1 MTLWR
6 LVLREIFHRP
16 LNFGLGV
23 LSVAVAVGVLVAQFM
38 ALDAHDLRTQTILS
52 HKEAEMKETMRRL
65 EDEVRKITV
74 RMGFNVLI
82 LPTGQELGDFYA
94 EGYASKF
101 MPETYVKTLSE
112 SGILSVRHLLPSLEQ
127 KIKWT
132 ERGDRTVVLVGT
144 RGEVPESHRGTPIQE
159 AVPSGKAVVGYE
171 LWNGLG
177 LKPGDPLDILGESF
191 TIEQCH
197 PERGTKD
204 DITVWI
210 DLAQAQALLDKPGQI
225 NAIMALKCHCV
236 GVDISSIRKELA
248 RILPDTKAIEFGGK
262 AIARAEARDQ
272 ANATAVATLQAE
284 RDHRAKLRQEREAF
298 AAWFVPLVLIG
309 CMAWVAFLA
318 FSNARER
325 NAEIG
330 ILRALGFL
338 SRKILFVF
346 LARAI
351 LLGLFGA
358 VLGYGTGFLLG
369 VSSMNG
375 AVLADAAMD
384 NAALGGGA
392 GLFDPVFF
400 ALILLLTPLLSAS
413 ATWAPAT
420 AAARQDPAV
429 VLREE

>member
-6 LVLREIFHRP
+6 LVIREICHRP

-52 HKEAEMKETMRRL
+52 HKEAEMKETMRLL

-94 EGYASKF
+94 DGYASKF
-101 MPETYVKTLSE
+101 MPETYVKTLAE

-132 ERGDRTVVLVGT
+132 EQGGRTVVLVGT
-144 RGEVPESHRGTPIQE
+144 RGEVPESHGGTPIQE
-159 AVPSGKAVVGYE
+159 AVPAGKVVVGYE

-177 LKPGDPLDILGESF
+177 LKPGDPLQILGETF
-191 TIEQCH
+191 TIDQCH
-197 PERGTKD
+197 QERGTKD
-204 DITVWI
+204 DITVWV
-210 DLAQAQALLDKPGQI
+210 DLAQAQALLGKPGEI
-225 NAIMALKCHCV
+225 NSIMALKCHCV
-236 GVDISSIRKELA
+236 GVDIGSIREELT

-272 ANATAVATLQAE
+272 AQATALVALQAE
-284 RDHRAKLRQEREAF
+284 RDSRATLRQEREAF

-351 LLGLFGA
+351 FLGLLGA
-358 VLGYGTGFLLG
+358 ILGYGVGLMLG
-369 VSSMNG
+369 ITSMDG
-375 AVLADAAMD
+375 AVMD
-384 NAALGGGA
+384 ETALGGAVSSGAA
-392 GLFDPVFF
+392 GLFDPAFL